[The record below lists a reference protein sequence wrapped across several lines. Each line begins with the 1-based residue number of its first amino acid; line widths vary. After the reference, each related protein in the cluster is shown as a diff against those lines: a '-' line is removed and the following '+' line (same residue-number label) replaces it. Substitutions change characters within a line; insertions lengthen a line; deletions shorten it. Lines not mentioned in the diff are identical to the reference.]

1 MVLPVSALC
10 SFVEPNSV
18 QLMDICCFHLLT
30 SVTHAAMNV
39 PVQVFVGYVL
49 SFLAGL
55 YSRFTF
61 NFLRNCLTVYHH
73 GCTIFYSSHL
83 YEALVSLAS
92 PLRLKTIQMELGGER
107 LAKSERLAGDYLSD
121 GITMP
126 TVCTSGC
133 LSFPSAPR
141 ESPCG
146 VKYSSKSKCDAVTK
160 QPSSASHSCTSSLS
174 WYENSPKPQIQ
185 A

>member
-1 MVLPVSALC
+1 MWSFWLLSSDMFWVSFMVLPVSALC

-107 LAKSERLAGDYLSD
+107 LAKVTQQGMAEGNLNPGWPDSTGCVFTLVCSCER
-121 GITMP
+121 T
-126 TVCTSGC
+126 CT
-133 LSFPSAPR
+133 
-141 ESPCG
+141 
-146 VKYSSKSKCDAVTK
+146 KCRGWR
-160 QPSSASHSCTSSLS
+160 L
-174 WYENSPKPQIQ
+174 
-185 A
+185 

>member
-1 MVLPVSALC
+1 MQEEEEQDQQMVQ
-10 SFVEPNSV
+10 N
-18 QLMDICCFHLLT
+18 
-30 SVTHAAMNV
+30 
-39 PVQVFVGYVL
+39 GYYEE
-49 SFLAGL
+49 AD
-55 YSRFTF
+55 
-61 NFLRNCLTVYHH
+61 
-73 GCTIFYSSHL
+73 YSSL
-83 YEALVSLAS
+83 EAAGDAHCADGAD
-92 PLRLKTIQMELGGER
+92 LGGER